1 MLVLKIVVVLCLIA
15 LTCLV
20 FMLILDISSKLMQK
34 VILLILFILICSLVI
49 IIETYYN
56 SLCYSRYEFGEMIA
70 GYIFI
75 VGLIIVL
82 VARIITKVKNYIDN
96 NKGN

>member
-1 MLVLKIVVVLCLIA
+1 MLVLKIIVVLCLIT

-49 IIETYYN
+49 IMETYYN
-56 SLCYSRYEFGEMIA
+56 NLGYSRYEFGEMIA
-70 GYIFI
+70 GYMFI

-82 VARIITKVKNYIDN
+82 VVRIIIKVKNYIN
-96 NKGN
+96 NKKG

>member
-15 LTCLV
+15 LTGLV
-20 FMLILDISSKLMQK
+20 LMFIWDISSNSMQK

-56 SLCYSRYEFGEMIA
+56 NLGYSRYDIGEMIA

-75 VGLIIVL
+75 VGLTIVL
-82 VARIITKVKNYIDN
+82 VARIIIKVKIYIKNKKDN
-96 NKGN
+96 